1 MPLTSGFIL
10 GPKMYV
16 WVGTT
21 KVSDVSSRHSIHV
34 THVAP
39 ICITELPEFTL
50 PNQVTNKT

>member
-34 THVAP
+34 THIAP
-39 ICITELPEFTL
+39 ICITELPELTL